1 MIWATRS
8 FIGVWQFWS
17 CVLLFGAGASIARR
31 VPFPEN
37 LPIRLAVASFA
48 AHAPGLTV
56 CTGLSL
62 SPRQRRFV
70 TRFCYLVPCSAKYL
84 KMQVQAKGCEQRSN
98 AEVTQFEEF
107 SGAGSRDWTEAIH
120 TRAILITLGVGLITS
135 LIFFCRPSSTLDNLQ
150 VQ

>member
-1 MIWATRS
+1 MIHATRS
-8 FIGVWQFWS
+8 FTGVWQSWS
-17 CVLLFGAGASIARR
+17 CVLLFGAGGSTARR

-62 SPRQRRFV
+62 SSRQRRFV

-84 KMQVQAKGCEQRSN
+84 KMQVQAKGCEAKIMTRKLLNLRNLAVRVLAIGQR
-98 AEVTQFEEF
+98 AKLW
-107 SGAGSRDWTEAIH
+107 RY
-120 TRAILITLGVGLITS
+120 TRAILTTLGVGLYNFVN
-135 LIFFCRPSSTLDNLQ
+135 FFLPPIVNA
-150 VQ
+150 